1 MSATGRAPQAGF
13 TLIECLAVLAI
24 TALASAIAFPSLEMA
39 MHATALT
46 QSREA
51 LIANLRQARGL
62 ALAGGEPEALVVR
75 PDGGA
80 YGWNGRMARGLP
92 SGVTVRQEAGG
103 IAFYPDGSTIPGRL
117 VLSSGARRV
126 IVAVSSTGVV
136 SETPPAAAT
145 TSPQ

>member
-39 MHATALT
+39 MHATAMT

-51 LIANLRQARGL
+51 LIANLRQARGRTL
-62 ALAGGEPEALVVR
+62 SGGEAEALVVR

-80 YGWNGRMARGLP
+80 YGWNGGITRGLP
-92 SGVTVRQEAGG
+92 SGLTLRQDAGL
-103 IAFYPDGSTIPGRL
+103 IAFYPDGSTTPGRL
-117 VLSSGARRV
+117 VLSSGARRA
-126 IVAVSSTGVV
+126 IITVSSTGLI
-136 SETPPAAAT
+136 SDIPAAAPT
-145 TSPQ
+145 AAPQ